1 MSILHDAINAERAQ
15 RAGKTE
21 AIAPARKAAADA
33 NEVDPARVAALAASL
48 TGATK
53 SQDKKSTSYRMD
65 CPSCGAAHE
74 FSSEDLPAWET
85 SEEAGEVDGKDPEQD
100 GDGVTD
106 PTDPDE
112 LEDRK
117 AKAIARAKHRA
128 KVVQDAVQRFRNEA
142 TAKQANPLIK
152 EMARLRNPLLI

>member
-1 MSILHDAINAERAQ
+1 MSNPLIEAIKNEAQ
-15 RAGKTE
+15 LRAGTD
-21 AIAPARKAAADA
+21 ATPARKPATAA
-33 NEVDPARVAALAASL
+33 NEIDPARVAALAASL
-48 TGATK
+48 VGSAKAEATH
-53 SQDKKSTSYRMD
+53 YRMD
-65 CPSCGAAHE
+65 CPSCGAVHE

-117 AKAIARAKHRA
+117 AKAIARAKHRVKA
-128 KVVQDAVQRFRNEA
+128 VQDAVQRVRNEA
-142 TAKQANPLIK
+142 TSKEINPLIEAMK
-152 EMARLRNPLLI
+152 NVRSRK